1 MKLRELLSELRR
13 NILRDA
19 STATSGNVADGALW
33 DDETLILYI
42 RDAEEKFA
50 AGTLCLRDSR
60 TPALTQ
66 IALEAGVSEY
76 PVDKRVIAVY
86 AVQYDGKINLGKTT
100 HGSRFGA
107 NADITPNAP
116 TGEPQGTGE
125 PRLYYTD
132 RDSGYIGVYPIPT
145 AEHAGKLLRLQVARR
160 PVNPLNRNVLDA
172 EPEVPDEY
180 HLDLLEWATWRALRN
195 HDADIDGDPAN
206 ISIVMARSSSHK
218 KRFDEAVAEC
228 KRKNKYMN
236 TQHVEFGVRAN
247 WS

>member
-1 MKLRELLSELRR
+1 MPQTE
-13 NILRDA
+13 
-19 STATSGNVADGALW
+19 V
-33 DDETLILYI
+33 
-42 RDAEEKFA
+42 
-50 AGTLCLRDSR
+50 
-60 TPALTQ
+60 
-66 IALEAGVSEY
+66 
-76 PVDKRVIAVY
+76 
-86 AVQYDGKINLGKTT
+86 
-100 HGSRFGA
+100 GA
-107 NADITPNAP
+107 NAGVFNRLNGSLLQMGGTQQDTLRITELLGKAIKVSGASGVEASSAMVQFGQALGSGKLAGDELRSLLENAP
-116 TGEPQGTGE
+116 YLMRQLADGLGVPIGALKQLGE
-125 PRLYYTD
+125 D
-132 RDSGYIGVYPIPT
+132 
-145 AEHAGKLLRLQVARR
+145 GKLLRLQVARR
-160 PVNPLNRNVLDA
+160 PVNPLNRNALDA

>member
-66 IALEAGVSEY
+66 IALESGVSEY

-86 AVQYDGKINLGKTT
+86 AV
-100 HGSRFGA
+100 
-107 NADITPNAP
+107 
-116 TGEPQGTGE
+116 
-125 PRLYYTD
+125 
-132 RDSGYIGVYPIPT
+132 
-145 AEHAGKLLRLQVARR
+145 
-160 PVNPLNRNVLDA
+160 
-172 EPEVPDEY
+172 
-180 HLDLLEWATWRALRN
+180 
-195 HDADIDGDPAN
+195 
-206 ISIVMARSSSHK
+206 
-218 KRFDEAVAEC
+218 
-228 KRKNKYMN
+228 
-236 TQHVEFGVRAN
+236 
-247 WS
+247 